1 MGAQPIGSHG
11 KYQALT
17 FAVPRDVAAAAREG
31 LRLRNAGHRGGTE
44 VGAARAKQLATG
56 SPKVTLRDLVYMR
69 AYFARHSVDWRPGWE
84 EIVTPGYVAWLLWG
98 GTPARDWAD
107 EKIKQAAREAKR

>member
-11 KYQALT
+11 RYKPVT
-17 FAVPRDVAAAAREG
+17 FAVPRAVAAAARAG
-31 LRLRNAGHRGGTE
+31 LALRAKGHRGGTD

-56 SPKVTLRDLVYMR
+56 SPRVSLRDLVYMR

-84 EIVTPGYVAWLLWG
+84 ELVTPGYVAWLLWG
-98 GTPARDWAD
+98 GTPSREWA
-107 EKIKQAAREAKR
+107 ERELRAAGL